1 MSTIDATPQAPDV
14 RRKVAVDL
22 LYLDLSTCRRCGG
35 TDANLERALAVLDE
49 ILLTVGAR
57 VELRRIHVRSLAQA
71 RELQFATS
79 PTIRVD
85 GRDISPERHESACGP
100 DGCGCG
106 PGASC
111 RLWRHAGAD
120 HTAAPVGLI
129 VDAVLSALYA
139 VPATPDTPAAYEI
152 PDNLIRVFAGGQ
164 SGCCG

>member
-1 MSTIDATPQAPDV
+1 MTTIAAPPQGSDV
-14 RRKVAVDL
+14 RRTVAVDF

-35 TDANLERALAVLDE
+35 TDANLDRALDVLE
-49 ILLTVGAR
+49 GVLRTTGTR
-57 VELRRIHVRSLAQA
+57 VELRRVHVRSLEQA
-71 RELQFATS
+71 RELQFVTS

-85 GRDISPERHESACGP
+85 GRDISPEALETECGA

-111 RLWRHAGAD
+111 RLWRYAGAD

-139 VPATPDTPAAYEI
+139 GPATTDAPMSYEV
-152 PDNLIRVFAGGQ
+152 PDNLIRVFAGGR